1 MRYLLPKIL
10 QQQMVDKTTI
20 RLKWFFVLGAA
31 KGKVKLKN
39 RSYGID
45 LLKSVSML
53 MVVVLHVLGVG
64 GILYATS
71 EGTAANNIAWFL
83 ETANIC
89 AVNCF
94 GLVSGYVLCKGHYRR
109 SRLLS
114 LWIRVVFE
122 SLIITAIFALF
133 VRGTV
138 GTEHWLIVFTPVIHG
153 VYWYFTAYFALFFF
167 VPYINKMLNALSK
180 RELVSLAVSV
190 IFVFSFLGNILN
202 TDIFHL
208 NFGYGFLWLMCLYVL
223 GACMRKIEI
232 KNNINKYWFLAAY
245 VVCVSAAW
253 AAMELLN
260 SPRVISYT
268 SPFILLSAMLLLLY
282 FRRLE
287 FRSPVSQKFISMLA
301 RTSFGVYI
309 IHTHPLIW
317 GNLLTDRFVPYLN
330 YPISVTVIAV
340 ILTAVVIYSVCTLL
354 DWLAEKFLKLVRIDL
369 LEKAADNIGKN
380 RRKSQITL

>member
-1 MRYLLPKIL
+1 M
-10 QQQMVDKTTI
+10 
-20 RLKWFFVLGAA
+20 
-31 KGKVKLKN
+31 KN

-53 MVVVLHVLGVG
+53 MVVVLHILGVG
-64 GILYATS
+64 GILSATT

-114 LWIRVVFE
+114 LWLRVVFE
-122 SLIITAIFALF
+122 SLIITAAFALL

-138 GTEHWLIVFTPVIHG
+138 GPNDWIKVFTPVVHG

-167 VPYINKMLNALSK
+167 VPYINKMIKALSK
-180 RELVSLAVSV
+180 REIASLGISV
-190 IFVFSFLGNILN
+190 VIVFSFLGNTLN
-202 TDIFHL
+202 TDIFFLHG
-208 NFGYGFLWLMCLYVL
+208 GYGFLWLLCLYVL
-223 GACMRKIEI
+223 GACMRNIEI
-232 KNNINKYWFLAAY
+232 KKSINKYWFLASY
-245 VVCVSAAW
+245 FLCVAVAW
-253 AAMELLN
+253 VAMELLN

-268 SPFILLSAMLLLLY
+268 SPFILFAAMMLLQ
-282 FRRLE
+282 FFKRLE
-287 FRSPVSQKFISMLA
+287 FNSPFSQKFISMLA

-317 GNLLTDRFVPYLN
+317 GNLLTERFVPYLK
-330 YPISVTVIAV
+330 YPIPVTVVAV
-340 ILTAVVIYSVCTLL
+340 ILTAVAIYSVCTLC
-354 DWLAEKFLKLVRIDL
+354 DWLAEKFFKLVRIDL
-369 LEKAADNIGKN
+369 LENAVDNIGKN
-380 RRKSQITL
+380 RRKSQITV

>member
-1 MRYLLPKIL
+1 MRHMRTEKSTSAYEQDGHSVL
-10 QQQMVDKTTI
+10 
-20 RLKWFFVLGAA
+20 RLFCDLGAA
-31 KGKVKLKN
+31 KGMINLKN

-64 GILYATS
+64 GILNATTN
-71 EGTAANNIAWFL
+71 GTAANNIAWFL

-109 SRLLS
+109 SRLVS
-114 LWIRVVFE
+114 LWLRVVFE
-122 SLIITAIFALF
+122 SLIITTLFAIF

-138 GTEHWLIVFTPVIHG
+138 GSNEWLKVFTPVIHG

-167 VPYINKMLNALSK
+167 VPYINKMISVLSK
-180 RELVSLAVSV
+180 RELISLAVSV
-190 IFVFSFLGNILN
+190 VFIFSFVGNILN
-202 TDIFHL
+202 TDIFFIHG
-208 NFGYGFLWLMCLYVL
+208 GYGFLWLLCLYVL
-223 GACMRKIEI
+223 GACMRNIEI
-232 KNNINKYWFLAAY
+232 MKNINKYWFLAAY

-253 AAMELLN
+253 AAMKLLN

-268 SPFILLSAMLLLLY
+268 SPFILLAAMLLLL
-282 FRRLE
+282 FFKRLE
-287 FRSPVSQKFISMLA
+287 FKSPVSQKFISMLA

-317 GNLLTDRFVPYLN
+317 GNLLVGRFAPYSEHQI
-330 YPISVTVIAV
+330 PVTIIAV
-340 ILTAVVIYSVCTLL
+340 ILTAAVIYSVCTLF
-354 DWLAEKFLKLVRIDL
+354 DWLAEKFFKLIRIDL
-369 LEKAADNIGKN
+369 LEKAVDNIGKN